1 MRSMK
6 RSWRVHFISHF
17 VWTIS
22 KCFMCIFIV
31 IIFMGVVSVGQ
42 KKVIKS
48 REKLPKV
55 NENNTINQVAQ
66 FSGDENK

>member
-1 MRSMK
+1 
-6 RSWRVHFISHF
+6 
-17 VWTIS
+17 
-22 KCFMCIFIV
+22 MCIFIV